1 MKGEIRGLKAGEY
14 LSKDG
19 TLLLRLKKTDN
30 GVMIEI
36 ADFDADIFYAANVDG
51 KEVKFE
57 WGHVTPSSLTDDK
70 GMQDGED

>member
-1 MKGEIRGLKAGEY
+1 MKGEIRGLKVGEY

-36 ADFDADIFYAANVDG
+36 ADFDADIFYEANIDG
-51 KEVKFE
+51 KEVEFE
-57 WGHVTPSSLTDDK
+57 WGNVTPTSIEDSK
-70 GMQDGED
+70 GIKNGED

>member
-30 GVMIEI
+30 GVTIEI
-36 ADFDADIFYAANVDG
+36 ADFDADIFYAANVDD

-57 WGHVTPSSLTDDK
+57 WGNVTPGSLTDK
-70 GMQDGED
+70 GMQNGED